1 MGVGKLSI
9 MQSGTLKL
17 NKITISK
24 NRTIIVKELETQ
36 HICLEE
42 GVKLTFILIATDG
55 FQEPAKVTF
64 ELKGA
69 GAELKFLGFIVGKK
83 EKIFPFET
91 VSLHRAPNTKAHYN
105 VKAVM
110 FDHSQVDYKGNI
122 IIEKSAQ
129 MTDSYLSHHT
139 LLMSEHARA
148 KSIPALEILADDV
161 KAGHSAS
168 IGKVDEEMMF
178 YLKSRGIED
187 NEAEQMLVNGFFES
201 QLATIMDENLRERA
215 RTAIIGSLTT

>member
-1 MGVGKLSI
+1 MIVTKD
-9 MQSGTLKL
+9 
-17 NKITISK
+17 
-24 NRTIIVKELETQ
+24 RTIVQTELENA
-36 HICLEE
+36 HICLEA

-55 FQEPAKVTF
+55 FSESAKVTF
-64 ELKGA
+64 ELGGA
-69 GAELKFLGFIVGKK
+69 GAEVQFLGFIVGNKDK
-83 EKIFPFET
+83 SFPFET
-91 VSLHRAPNTKAHYN
+91 VSLHTAPNTKAHYN

-122 IIEKSAQ
+122 VIEKQAQ

-139 LLMSEHARA
+139 LLMSEYARA
-148 KSIPALEILADDV
+148 KSVPALEILADDV

-187 NEAEQMLVNGFFES
+187 STAEQMLVNGFFES
-201 QLATIMDENLRERA
+201 QLNAIMDENLREQA
-215 RTAIIGSLTT
+215 RKAIIGSLTI

>member
-1 MGVGKLSI
+1 MDPGA
-9 MQSGTLKL
+9 L
-17 NKITISK
+17 NKITFPK
-24 NRTIIVKELETQ
+24 DKTIFATGFESAN
-36 HICLEE
+36 ICLEE

-55 FQEPAKVTF
+55 FQRPEKVTF

-69 GAELKFLGFIVGKK
+69 GAQLQFLAFIVGRK

-91 VSLHRAPNTKAHYN
+91 VSLHTAPNTKAHYT

-122 IIEKSAQ
+122 VIEKSAQ

-161 KAGHSAS
+161 KAGHAAT

-178 YLKSRGIED
+178 YLKSRGIEEC
-187 NEAEQMLVNGFFES
+187 EAEQMLVNGFFEG
-201 QLATIMDENLRERA
+201 QLAMIMDENLRERA
-215 RTAIIGSLTT
+215 RKAIIGSLIT

>member
-1 MGVGKLSI
+1 METVAS
-9 MQSGTLKL
+9 
-17 NKITISK
+17 NKIIFSK
-24 NRTIIVKELETQ
+24 DKSIIAD
-36 HICLEE
+36 CLESAYMCLE
-42 GVKLTFILIATDG
+42 AGVKLTFILIATDG
-55 FQEPAKVTF
+55 FQKPEKVTF

-69 GAELKFLGFIVGKK
+69 GAQLQFLGFVVGKK

-91 VSLHRAPNTKAHYN
+91 VSLHTASNTKAYYN
-105 VKAVM
+105 VRAVM
-110 FDHSQVDYKGNI
+110 FDHSQIDYKGNI
-122 IIEKSAQ
+122 VIEKQAQ

-178 YLKSRGIED
+178 YLKSRGIEEG
-187 NEAEQMLVNGFFES
+187 EAEQMLVNGFFEG

-215 RTAIIGSLTT
+215 RKAIMGSITL